1 MSQLIVAKNENGI
14 VLAAENQILQLDEE
28 GKEITFQANRLL
40 PLTTYSALLTA
51 GSAEGVEMGNT
62 LKRFIQEEGLQDVQD
77 IYEASLAFLSS
88 EYERFMTKKC
98 ELLPIDPIH
107 QVSFILAGKSEK
119 DPLQPFKL
127 YYLWTKKKLPRLDAD
142 EISLAFSLPR
152 RMGLEYQINKIGSAK
167 GSVAEMLAGVKTGM
181 ERLKEKEE
189 VSFPVSYA
197 TITMSGYQAA

>member
-1 MSQLIVAKNENGI
+1 MSQLIVVKNENGI
-14 VLAAENQILQLDEE
+14 VLAAENQVLQLDEE
-28 GKEITFQANRLL
+28 GKEITFQINRLL
-40 PLTTYSALLTA
+40 PLTAHSALLTA

-62 LKRFIQEEGLQDVQD
+62 LKRFIQEEGLKDVQD
-77 IYEASLAFLSS
+77 IHEASLAFLSS

-98 ELLPIDPIH
+98 ELLPLDPIH

-119 DPLQPFKL
+119 DPLQPFRL

-152 RMGLEYQINKIGSAK
+152 RMGLEYQLNKISSAK

-189 VSFPVSYA
+189 ISFPVSYA
-197 TITMSGYQAA
+197 TITMSGYQVA